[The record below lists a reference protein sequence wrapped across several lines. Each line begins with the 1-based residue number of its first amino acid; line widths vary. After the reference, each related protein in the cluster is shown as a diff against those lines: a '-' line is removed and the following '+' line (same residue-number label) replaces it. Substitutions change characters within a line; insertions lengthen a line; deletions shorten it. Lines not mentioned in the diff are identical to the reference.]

1 MTKIL
6 TNLDKKFDD
15 GENILDHFELA
26 SLRKPLLDQ
35 KRVNIDFPLW
45 VIKSLDQE
53 SQRLGVTRQ
62 SLIKVWIAEKLG
74 QQVKSPTLAPLKK
87 LRKG

>member
-1 MTKIL
+1 MKAED
-6 TNLDKKFDD
+6 LDKKFDD